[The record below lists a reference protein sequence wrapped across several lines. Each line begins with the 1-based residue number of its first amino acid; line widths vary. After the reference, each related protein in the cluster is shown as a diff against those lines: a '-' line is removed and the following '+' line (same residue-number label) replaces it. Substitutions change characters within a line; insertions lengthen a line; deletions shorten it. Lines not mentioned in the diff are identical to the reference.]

1 MLKTMGCDSAKG
13 CNYHLIR
20 DNHLAEL
27 GVLKIQQQLVKQSN
41 INVATNALL
50 VICKIANILG

>member
-1 MLKTMGCDSAKG
+1 MGCDSAKG